1 MLKKIL
7 LSVSLIAL
15 TIGFCGIGQAS
26 QWGVSLPLGAVFF
39 ILFFIVTLLE
49 KETALYD
56 AEEQRKSA
64 HDRQSGSLPV
74 ASGHPSPVSWEKLFP
89 Q

>member
-1 MLKKIL
+1 MLKKVL

-15 TIGFCGIGQAS
+15 AIGFCGIGQAS
-26 QWGVSLPLGAVFF
+26 QWGVSLPFGAVFF

-56 AEEQRKSA
+56 AEEQRKPT
-64 HDRQSGSLPV
+64 HDWPVHSLPV
-74 ASGHPSPVSWEKLFP
+74 AAGHPSPAS
-89 Q
+89 